1 MESQIRDIPGY
12 YYGKSRIKGLALYNL
27 LIRHKDKEKKKYFK
41 IQNNSPASSAY
52 SSQDVKRRKTRD
64 EKNEER
70 AEEAFRQRGR
80 IQRSKILDAPL
91 AGQILSR
98 ELGQYGRLD
107 AAHVYSRG
115 LVPQGRY
122 VPSRSILY
130 ILLIRTNTGV

>member
-1 MESQIRDIPGY
+1 MQMWSCAVQSANP
-12 YYGKSRIKGLALYNL
+12 AQ
-27 LIRHKDKEKKKYFK
+27 DKEKKKYFK

-70 AEEAFRQRGR
+70 AEEAARQRGCIRRSR
-80 IQRSKILDAPL
+80 ILEAPL

-98 ELGQYGRLD
+98 ELGQCGRLD
-107 AAHVYSRG
+107 AAQIFSQG

-122 VPSRSILY
+122 VPSQSILY
-130 ILLIRTNTGV
+130 PYLDNFGSFNILFWNVLDVLRH